1 MKRTTIER
9 HPIWF
14 ARQMNQMTFRIESDC
29 YCFFTHLDMSQV
41 IQKNAN
47 DFLYKWKF
55 IEFVSLTHSL
65 SRSLKKKIASIIWSL
80 LLCVFDSVN
89 FIVWLRN
96 VKSCKNCLKQQMMFS
111 FKIFSMTSV
120 RMVKGR
126 TDNYNSCICDKSKFM
141 RHFSNEG
148 LLNKFF
154 AWCFNFQML
163 FVHLRYI
170 FRSFKKCFP
179 ICASI

>member
-1 MKRTTIER
+1 MFLHPFGYEPSDTEKCKWFFVQMKVHWIRLS
-9 HPIWF
+9 F
-14 ARQMNQMTFRIESDC
+14 
-29 YCFFTHLDMSQV
+29 
-41 IQKNAN
+41 
-47 DFLYKWKF
+47 
-55 IEFVSLTHSL
+55 SLLLIPFHEVW
-65 SRSLKKKIASIIWSL
+65 KKITSIIWSL

-141 RHFSNEG
+141 RLFSNEG

-154 AWCFNFQML
+154 AWCFDFQML